1 MIKLRV
7 QGRGCIA
14 VHWHGYFLELPRR
27 SQIDV
32 DGSQPSVV
40 DLTAGDDDDDGDE
53 DLTRGLI
60 VPYGFWMRF
69 GWMRSLCWTPSR
81 NRKMRLMRALTV
93 HAVRVYKG
101 CRTRTAV
108 RRLRKGESKR
118 SNGIA
123 QNSTKAV
130 VVQRLQC
137 RADSLMLMTKAREL
151 RAELLHDGS
160 GRWADSDLPK
170 LVGNSGPK
178 WFERW
183 RRRYSIRKKVTGM
196 KLKVAWRKV
205 KTRVCVLLTNIFR
218 LREWWKICHGN
229 KHMRW
234 LSVDQKPCW
243 WSDGSQPRRAPT
255 VKENFAHTRSRYTI
269 TVPYYTDEDD
279 EE

>member
-1 MIKLRV
+1 
-7 QGRGCIA
+7 
-14 VHWHGYFLELPRR
+14 
-27 SQIDV
+27 
-32 DGSQPSVV
+32 
-40 DLTAGDDDDDGDE
+40 
-53 DLTRGLI
+53 
-60 VPYGFWMRF
+60 
-69 GWMRSLCWTPSR
+69 
-81 NRKMRLMRALTV
+81 
-93 HAVRVYKG
+93 
-101 CRTRTAV
+101 
-108 RRLRKGESKR
+108 
-118 SNGIA
+118 
-123 QNSTKAV
+123 
-130 VVQRLQC
+130 
-137 RADSLMLMTKAREL
+137 MLMTKAREL

-170 LVGNSGPK
+170 LVGNSGAK

-234 LSVDQKPCW
+234 LSVDQKPSW

-255 VKENFAHTRSRYTI
+255 VKEHFAHTRSRYTI